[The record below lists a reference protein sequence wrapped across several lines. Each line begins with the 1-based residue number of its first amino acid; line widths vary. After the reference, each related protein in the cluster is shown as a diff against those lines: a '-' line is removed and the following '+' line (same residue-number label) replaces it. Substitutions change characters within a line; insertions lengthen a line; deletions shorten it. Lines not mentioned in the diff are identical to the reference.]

1 MGLHLAG
8 GDGKAGHG
16 GDELL
21 LHGGD
26 SLEEER
32 RGHPPQVLAAESGH
46 PQESQATHDTPH
58 PTGSEARPPAH

>member
-46 PQESQATHDTPH
+46 PQESQATHDT
-58 PTGSEARPPAH
+58 